1 MCEEHMVKIWIRAR
15 LWLQFDWISLM
26 DLKLCVGQKWV
37 KRTPFSSI
45 QWLERSSQSRLS
57 ACKVL

>member
-26 DLKLCVGQKWV
+26 DLKLWVGQKWV

-45 QWLERSSQSRLS
+45 
-57 ACKVL
+57 